1 VGRRSIYDVVRKI
14 AYGVSLFGDGDVVIV
29 DGGYR
34 AGGDVVLPCSDY
46 RCVAK
51 ELFAS
56 LPKILGGGKLG
67 VDLGTAKNGVVYVWR
82 GELVLHAVLDWATV
96 EAVLKSAESVQIHMG
111 SSPYVDMK
119 RALSTLGCRE
129 VRLVDELDAGSS
141 RPWLKRRYPELE
153 EDELDALT
161 FTFREGVGVKACV

>member
-1 VGRRSIYDVVRKI
+1 
-14 AYGVSLFGDGDVVIV
+14 
-29 DGGYR
+29 
-34 AGGDVVLPCSDY
+34 
-46 RCVAK
+46 
-51 ELFAS
+51 
-56 LPKILGGGKLG
+56 
-67 VDLGTAKNGVVYVWR
+67 
-82 GELVLHAVLDWATV
+82 
-96 EAVLKSAESVQIHMG
+96 MG

-161 FTFREGVGVKACV
+161 FTFREGVGVRTCV